1 MSLFKQRK
9 NAQITNAYR
18 DIIIGGM
25 KYDADMINEGEQ
37 KISEI
42 IIDVMEYNANQ
53 PPHLI
58 YVPDL
63 RSLFQEALK
72 AVHPGY
78 RIGTTNKKLIGEKMK
93 IRMAL
98 GLD

>member
-1 MSLFKQRK
+1 
-9 NAQITNAYR
+9 
-18 DIIIGGM
+18 
-25 KYDADMINEGEQ
+25 
-37 KISEI
+37 
-42 IIDVMEYNANQ
+42 MEYNANQ

-72 AVHPGY
+72 AEHPEY
-78 RIGTTNKKLIGEKMK
+78 RIATTNKKLIGEKMK